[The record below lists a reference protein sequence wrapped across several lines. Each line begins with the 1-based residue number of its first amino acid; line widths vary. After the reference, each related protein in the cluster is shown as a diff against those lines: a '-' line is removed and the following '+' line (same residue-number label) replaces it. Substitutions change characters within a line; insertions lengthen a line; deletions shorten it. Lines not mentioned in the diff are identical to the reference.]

1 MIILPR
7 HWARLGKS
15 CRATRSRKEK
25 LQMADIDLDLT
36 EAELFLFQTTQFMF
50 KDLIT
55 MWKNLQMRVY
65 YKFLTMILLLHTNG

>member
-1 MIILPR
+1 
-7 HWARLGKS
+7 
-15 CRATRSRKEK
+15 
-25 LQMADIDLDLT
+25 MADIDLDLT

-65 YKFLTMILLLHTNG
+65 YKFFKMILLLHTNGWMIIMNNDEYGKEYTYK